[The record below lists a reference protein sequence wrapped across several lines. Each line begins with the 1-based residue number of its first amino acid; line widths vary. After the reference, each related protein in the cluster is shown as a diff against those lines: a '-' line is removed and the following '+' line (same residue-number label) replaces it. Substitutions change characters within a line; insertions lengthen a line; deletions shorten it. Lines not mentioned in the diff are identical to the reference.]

1 MAALQKNKYQIYLID
16 MKIKGQ
22 NIYYALLC
30 DCSEKGRKDLLLCGV
45 YASKREAQKANKG
58 DCPAKHLI
66 KKCKVTIE
74 I

>member
-1 MAALQKNKYQIYLID
+1 

-22 NIYYALLC
+22 DIYYALLC

-45 YASKREAQKANKG
+45 YASKREAQEANKG
-58 DCPAKHLI
+58 VKDCVAKHLI